1 MKSKV
6 ALIYCGSY
14 EESEVKRAVE
24 RGISLLG
31 GPLAFISPNEKILL
45 KPNWLS
51 ADPPEKCVTTH
62 PAVFKA
68 VAQVLQ
74 NAGAKLFYG
83 DSPAFQS
90 PELAAKR
97 TGISAIAEEMNI
109 TPADFMSGKEVHFS
123 EGKQN
128 KKFTIVK
135 GVLESD
141 GVISL
146 PKMKT
151 HGFQRITGAVKNQ
164 FGCIP
169 GKLKGEFHV
178 KLPDNYEF
186 AKMLIDLNMAIHPR
200 LYIMEGIF
208 AMEGNG
214 PKGGT
219 PKKMNVLLFSTDP
232 IALDATE
239 CRLMNLDPAL
249 VLTNQAGMEMGAGT
263 YIEHE
268 IELLGDPLDQFIVMD
283 FDVNRKPEKP
293 FTKSGGMQLIKK
305 IITPRPYILEDKCVK
320 CGICVNMCPVEPKA
334 INWHDGNNNNNPPTY
349 KYDRCIRCYCCQE
362 LCPES
367 AIHIKQ
373 PFMRKL
379 LNGKNKMETKS

>member
-6 ALIYCGSY
+6 AIIYCGSY
-14 EESEVKRAVE
+14 EYSEVKAAVE
-24 RGISLLG
+24 RGFSLIG
-31 GPLAFISPNEKILL
+31 GVSAFVSPNEKILL

-62 PAVFKA
+62 PSVFRA
-68 VAQVLQ
+68 VAEVLQ
-74 NAGAKLFYG
+74 KEGAKLSYG

-90 PELAAKR
+90 PESAAKK
-97 TGISAIAEEMNI
+97 TGVAEIAEELNI
-109 TPADFMSGKEVHFS
+109 TFADFKSGKEVHFN
-123 EGKQN
+123 EGHQN
-128 KKFTIVK
+128 KKFTIVN
-135 GVLESD
+135 GVLEND

-164 FGCIP
+164 FGCVP

-178 KLPDNYEF
+178 KLPDNYDF
-186 AKMLIDLNMAIHPR
+186 AKMLIDLNTAIHPR
-200 LYIMEGIF
+200 LYVMDGIF

-219 PKKMNVLLFSTDP
+219 PKQMNVLLFSTDP

-249 VLTNQAGMEMGAGT
+249 VLTNKAGMELGAGT
-263 YIEHE
+263 YLENE
-268 IELLGDPLDQFIVMD
+268 IELLGDPIEQFIAMD
-283 FDVNRKPEKP
+283 FDVDRKPEKP
-293 FTKSGGMQLIKK
+293 FKKSGGMQFVKN
-305 IITPRPYILEDKCVK
+305 IITPRPYIIAEKCIK
-320 CGICVNMCPVEPKA
+320 CGVCVNMCPVEPKA
-334 INWHDGNNNNNPPTY
+334 VNWHDGNKNNPPSY

-373 PFMRKL
+373 PFIRKIFS
-379 LNGKNKMETKS
+379 KKTSE